1 MSDDIHGES
10 PKSHDLASVWELL
23 HKVDTNLTVHMS
35 QYNEDLPKI
44 KELIMLLDRSKGVL
58 IFLTWIAAV
67 SAAVISAFAWLKSHV
82 TL

>member
-1 MSDDIHGES
+1 MADEIHGDT
-10 PKSHDLASVWELL
+10 PKPHDLASVWELL

-44 KELIMLLDRSKGVL
+44 KELIRLLDRSKGVL
-58 IFLTWIAAV
+58 IFLTWIAAIGATV
-67 SAAVISAFAWLKSHV
+67 IAAFTWLKSHV